1 MIYKFMQQK
10 HASFDDSPPEHP
22 LTAEP
27 CDRIGEARGVRWSSR
42 SQRTYALIGELGA
55 FSPGLKPGICKIKRS
70 RGFENPLPR
79 TESPG
84 PGVSTFRRGWID
96 PNLRN
101 ARVFWSHR
109 SRCFVSGHDFSRA
122 AQGQQRYGLYRLRKK
137 VEQGAKPVP
146 SAAKAEQIC
155 NHLWTA

>member
-55 FSPGLKPGICKIKRS
+55 FSPGLKPSSCWIKRS
-70 RGFENPLPR
+70 RGFKNPLPR
-79 TESPG
+79 TKSPG
-84 PGVSTFRRGWID
+84 LAQLETDHTVARPNYGAEGSAACLPGV
-96 PNLRN
+96 
-101 ARVFWSHR
+101 
-109 SRCFVSGHDFSRA
+109 
-122 AQGQQRYGLYRLRKK
+122 
-137 VEQGAKPVP
+137 EM
-146 SAAKAEQIC
+146 
-155 NHLWTA
+155 